1 MSEKTMEN
9 KKIGKQAQKR
19 LDEIPLKRDFL
30 VALRASKGIIEAAC
44 NVVGIGR
51 NKYEYWC
58 KSDEDFAS
66 EAHYI
71 NEAQIDWVE
80 SKLLNG
86 IDAVLL

>member
-51 NKYEYWC
+51 KT
-58 KSDEDFAS
+58 KQSP
-66 EAHYI
+66 
-71 NEAQIDWVE
+71 
-80 SKLLNG
+80 LT
-86 IDAVLL
+86 